1 VFLDATYLHVR
12 RTGRVT
18 SMAVVIATG
27 VTATGGREILGV
39 DVGDLETPPPSGA
52 QSAWQ
57 PHAARNLPIQG
68 LLLQGFLRV
77 PVVEKPHEIPIRH
90 CGHEELFFRFV
101 GSRMS
106 QN

>member
-12 RTGRVT
+12 RTGQVT

-52 QSAWQ
+52 QSTRTPLLAAAEA
-57 PHAARNLPIQG
+57 PHRN
-68 LLLQGFLRV
+68 
-77 PVVEKPHEIPIRH
+77 
-90 CGHEELFFRFV
+90 
-101 GSRMS
+101 
-106 QN
+106 